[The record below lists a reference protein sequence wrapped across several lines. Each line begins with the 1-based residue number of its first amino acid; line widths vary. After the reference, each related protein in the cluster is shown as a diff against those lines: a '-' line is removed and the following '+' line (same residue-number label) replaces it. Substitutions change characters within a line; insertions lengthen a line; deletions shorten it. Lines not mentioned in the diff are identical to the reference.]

1 MTHAKNWQQ
10 DILIDGEECDFE
22 HGHDQQLDRTGFT
35 QDGSKGDEHRTGA
48 KVGIDH
54 TERRGFYKQ
63 AVSVLVSWPL
73 KGAVSVTQHVPL
85 HADVDFPAMHS
96 MEEALHECGP
106 LQREGGD
113 QEVEAHAAEAVALQ
127 EGHEEAEANEDH
139 HMHVLETWTK
149 KKSKKPWA
157 KHPKIQ
163 DQGKN
168 ETHID
173 RITQNEKIK
182 SWTW

>member
-1 MTHAKNWQQ
+1 MAKSVTSNMAMISSWTGLVLPRTAPKEMSTEPVQKSALI
-10 DILIDGEECDFE
+10 ILKDEE
-22 HGHDQQLDRTGFT
+22 
-35 QDGSKGDEHRTGA
+35 
-48 KVGIDH
+48 
-54 TERRGFYKQ
+54 Q

-73 KGAVSVTQHVPL
+73 KGAVSVTQRVPL
-85 HADVDFPAMHS
+85 HADVDFPSMHS

-139 HMHVLETWTK
+139 HVHVLETCTK
-149 KKSKKPWA
+149 KKNKKPWA
-157 KHPKIQ
+157 KRPKM
-163 DQGKN
+163 QGQEKN
-168 ETHID
+168 ETHIN
-173 RITQNEKIK
+173 RINQNDKIK